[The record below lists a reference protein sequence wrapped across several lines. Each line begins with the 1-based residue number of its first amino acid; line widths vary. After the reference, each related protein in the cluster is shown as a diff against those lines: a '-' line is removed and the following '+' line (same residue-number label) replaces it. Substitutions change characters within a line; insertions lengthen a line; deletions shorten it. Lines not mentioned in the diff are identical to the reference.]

1 MPKLGKFS
9 TFEKSAAHN
18 DSNFKMESFKVSHD
32 SLFKNT
38 LRILH
43 EGIRHDLSIQTQ
55 DEILT
60 CNRAFLELYPSL
72 KEKIDDSSQMLQ
84 LQDYKGEVIRAFL
97 EFVYTGKVTIVKKSI
112 LEEFQNCAKSLDIAF
127 TIEISKGEI
136 PTSNR
141 KVYQIVVHFSG
152 NYLMYLNIF
161 PFFVCAVRKVPKARI
176 WDLVRWQMETFYA
189 YSVIRFTLQRALL

>member
-1 MPKLGKFS
+1 MPKLAKFS

-127 TIEISKGEI
+127 TTEISKGEI

-141 KVYQIVVHFSG
+141 NRY
-152 NYLMYLNIF
+152 
-161 PFFVCAVRKVPKARI
+161 RKTSLISRP
-176 WDLVRWQMETFYA
+176 LC
-189 YSVIRFTLQRALL
+189 

>member
-1 MPKLGKFS
+1 MPKLAKFS

-72 KEKIDDSSQMLQ
+72 KEKIDDKSQMLQ

-112 LEEFQNCAKSLDIAF
+112 LEEFQNCAKSLDIPF

-136 PTSNR
+136 PTSSR
-141 KVYQIVVHFSG
+141 
-152 NYLMYLNIF
+152 
-161 PFFVCAVRKVPKARI
+161 
-176 WDLVRWQMETFYA
+176 
-189 YSVIRFTLQRALL
+189 

>member
-1 MPKLGKFS
+1 
-9 TFEKSAAHN
+9 
-18 DSNFKMESFKVSHD
+18 MESFKVSHD

-60 CNRAFLELYPSL
+60 CNRAFLELYPNL
-72 KEKIDDSSQMLQ
+72 KQKIDDSSQMLQ
-84 LQDYKGEVIRAFL
+84 LQDYKGEVIRSFL

-112 LEEFQNCAKSLDIAF
+112 FEEFQNCAKSLDIPF

-136 PTSNR
+136 PTSSR
-141 KVYQIVVHFSG
+141 
-152 NYLMYLNIF
+152 
-161 PFFVCAVRKVPKARI
+161 
-176 WDLVRWQMETFYA
+176 
-189 YSVIRFTLQRALL
+189 